1 MATKEEVINYVKKC
15 IGNSNLAKHGVSNL
29 IKIRDAASKA
39 YFNDEDEIL
48 PDYLF
53 DQLVELLESM
63 GHPRTIGASVS
74 TTNKPGYSNQLTNKH
89 WFGEFLG
96 GLNKATSIDALNKFL
111 KKLEPSTFA
120 TSEKIDGHSLAIT
133 FTPYNGQVVDA
144 TTRGEGGIGKDL
156 LYLFQDTVK
165 FGLRT
170 PNDSY
175 KFKPDD
181 KIVLKVEAAVTWHD
195 LELLNN
201 SLKNK
206 SYASCRSAVGA
217 IMGAED
223 GAKLLEFLTIVV
235 HQAKFFLTDKQLS
248 NQYNSNFIRSNE
260 YLKYNLSISSKVK
273 LQFNPQFTGSRK
285 ETIKYIEEYNRFE
298 SAFQND
304 GIVVVALDKAEEWVG
319 NCPTNSIAYK
329 FPPAEA
335 LTKVTGMRYD
345 FGKSGRITPVVQFE
359 PVIINGHEY
368 TNTSI
373 ASYKRFKAL
382 KAQGLGIGTTIKF
395 TLRHDVLGYV
405 DVFDASTK
413 TAEVEFPQY
422 CEHCNSPLLENS
434 TGNLISCCNL
444 DCDGNIVGKAV
455 SFVKELKIKGIKE
468 ATMESLLEAGV
479 YTGLIDFIKMY
490 KYISNM
496 SSSSVLADKIIK
508 ANVGFKDKSVDN
520 LFAAI
525 ENMFE
530 RTITDAELF
539 AAFSVPG
546 LRHDRFSAVFRAVD
560 FSPVRDAVIKTDKK
574 LFKEEIINFIGRLQ
588 TTKIDSVGT
597 VLIESISNWITKNL
611 NTIYQFCLIYSH
623 NLKITYGASLEFSNL
638 TVCITGSCI
647 AMPRKIITEKL
658 KELGVTVAGSVS
670 KKTNY
675 LITDDAHTG
684 SSKAVA
690 AIQNNTPIITSAKA
704 LEIFKLN

>member
-1 MATKEEVINYVKKC
+1 MATKEEIIKYVIRC
-15 IGNSNLAKHGVSNL
+15 IDNPASAKQGVNNL
-29 IKIRDAASKA
+29 IKIRDAAGKA
-39 YFNDEDEIL
+39 YFNDEEIIL
-48 PDYLF
+48 PDYLY
-53 DQLVELLESM
+53 DQLNELLTSM
-63 GHPRTIGASVS
+63 GHPGSVGAPVSKSSV
-74 TTNKPGYSNQLTNKH
+74 PGFSNQLTNKH
-89 WFGEFLG
+89 WFGKFLG
-96 GLNKATSIDALNKFL
+96 GLNKAVNIREVNNFL
-111 KKLEPSTFA
+111 TQLGSNSFA

-133 FTPYNGQVVDA
+133 FTPLNGKVVDA
-144 TTRGEGGIGKDL
+144 TTRGENGIGKDL
-156 LYLFQDTVK
+156 LYLFHNTVK
-165 FGLRT
+165 FGLRS
-170 PNDSY
+170 PDSTY

-201 SLKNK
+201 SMKNK

-217 IMGAED
+217 IMSSED

-235 HQAKFFLTDKQLS
+235 HQAKFFLSDEYLS
-248 NQYNSNFIRSNE
+248 NQYNSDFIGSNE
-260 YLKYNLSISSKVK
+260 YLKHNLSISSKVK
-273 LQFNPQFTGSRK
+273 MQFSHQFTGDRK
-285 ETIKYIEEYNRFE
+285 ETISHIKGYNRFE

-304 GIVVVALDKAEEWVG
+304 GLVVVALDKPEEWAG

-329 FPPAEA
+329 FPPTEA
-335 LTKVTGMRYD
+335 LTKVTGIRYD

-359 PVIINGHEY
+359 RVKINGHEY
-368 TNTSI
+368 ENTSI

-405 DVFDASTK
+405 DVFDAATK
-413 TAEVEFPQY
+413 TADVEFPKF
-422 CEHCNSPLLENS
+422 CEICNSPLLENS

-444 DCDGNIVGKAV
+444 DCEGNIVGKAT

-468 ATMESLLEAGV
+468 ATMESLLETGV

-490 KYISNM
+490 KYISNI

-560 FSPVRDAVIKTDKK
+560 FTAVRDAVISEDKE
-574 LFKEEIINFIGRLQ
+574 LFKKEIKNFINNLNS
-588 TTKIDSVGT
+588 TKIDSVGT
-597 VLIESISNWITKNL
+597 ILIESINNWITKNL
-611 NTIYQFCLIYSH
+611 NTIYQFCLIYNH

-647 AMPRKIITEKL
+647 AMPRKILTEKL

-684 SSKAVA
+684 SAKAVA
-690 AIQNNTPIITSAKA
+690 AMQNNTPILTSEKA
-704 LEIFKLN
+704 LEIFKLK

>member
-15 IGNSNLAKHGVSNL
+15 IDNPILAKQGVNNL
-29 IKIRDAASKA
+29 IKIRDAASVA
-39 YFNDEDEIL
+39 YFNDKDEIL

-53 DQLVELLESM
+53 DRLVELLESM
-63 GHPRTIGASVS
+63 GHPRTIGAPVS
-74 TTNKPGYSNQLTNKH
+74 TANKPGYSNQLTNKH

-96 GLNKATSIDALNKFL
+96 GLNKATTIDILNKFL

-133 FTPYNGQVVDA
+133 FTPWNGQVVDA
-144 TTRGEGGIGKDL
+144 TTRGEDGIGKDL
-156 LYLFQDTVK
+156 LYLFQDTLK
-165 FGLRT
+165 FGLRS
-170 PNDSY
+170 PDDSY

-217 IMGAED
+217 IMGSED

-235 HQAKFFLTDKQLS
+235 HQAKFFLTDKHLS

-260 YLKYNLSISSKVK
+260 YLKHNLSISSKVK
-273 LQFNPQFTGSRK
+273 LQFNRQFTGSRK
-285 ETIKYIEEYNRFE
+285 ETIKYIEDYNRFG

-304 GIVVVALDKAEEWVG
+304 GIVVVALDKAEEWSG

-335 LTKVTGMRYD
+335 LTKVTEMRYD

-382 KAQGLGIGTTIKF
+382 KAQGLGIGTTLKF
-395 TLRHDVLGYV
+395 TLRHDVLGYI

-413 TAEVEFPQY
+413 TTEIEFPQY

-490 KYISNM
+490 KYINDVTSTAILTN
-496 SSSSVLADKIIK
+496 KIIQ
-508 ANVGFKDKSVDN
+508 ANVGFKDKSIAN

-560 FSPVRDAVIKTDKK
+560 FTAVRDAVIQKDVK
-574 LFKEEIINFIGRLQ
+574 LFKEEIINFIGKLN

-597 VLIESISNWITKNL
+597 ILIESISNWIKKNL
-611 NTIYQFCLIYSH
+611 NTIYQFCLIYNH

-647 AMPRKIITEKL
+647 AMPRKTLTEKL

-690 AIQNNTPIITSAKA
+690 AMQNNTPIITSAKA

>member
-1 MATKEEVINYVKKC
+1 MATKEEIINYVKKC
-15 IGNSNLAKHGVSNL
+15 VSNPTLAKQGVANL
-29 IKIRDAASKA
+29 IKIRDAASVA
-39 YFNDEDEIL
+39 YFNDTGEIL

-53 DQLVELLESM
+53 DQLVVLLKSL
-63 GHPRTIGASVS
+63 GHPRTIGAPVN

-96 GLNKATSIDALNKFL
+96 GLNKAISIDTLNKFL

-120 TSEKIDGHSLAIT
+120 SSEKIDGHSLAIT
-133 FTPYNGQVVDA
+133 FTPINGRVVDA

-156 LYLFQDTVK
+156 LYLFQDTIK
-165 FGLRT
+165 FGLRS
-170 PNDSY
+170 PDSSY
-175 KFKPDD
+175 KFTPDD

-217 IMGAED
+217 IMGSED

-235 HQAKFFLTDKQLS
+235 HQAKFFLSDTYTS

-273 LQFNPQFTGSRK
+273 LQFNHQFTGDRK
-285 ETIKYIEEYNRFE
+285 ETIKYIEEYNRFG

-304 GIVVVALDKAEEWVG
+304 GIVVVALDKDENWVG

-329 FPPAEA
+329 FPPSEA
-335 LTKVTGMRYD
+335 LTKVTEMRYD

-382 KAQGLGIGTTIKF
+382 KSQGLGIGTTLKF
-395 TLRHDVLGYV
+395 TLRHDVLGYI

-413 TAEVEFPQY
+413 TTEIEFPKY

-444 DCDGNIVGKAV
+444 DCEGNIVGKAV

-468 ATMESLLEAGV
+468 ATMENLLEAGV
-479 YTGLIDFIKMY
+479 YSGLTDFIIMY
-490 KYISNM
+490 KYISKVQA
-496 SSSSVLADKIIK
+496 SKILADKIIS
-508 ANVGFKDKSVDN
+508 ANVGFKFKSVEN

-560 FSPVRDAVIKTDKK
+560 FTPVLNAVIQTDVK
-574 LFKEEIINFIGRLQ
+574 LFKQEITKFLEKLN

-597 VLIESISNWITKNL
+597 ILVESISNWITKNL
-611 NTIYQFCLIYSH
+611 NTIYHFCLIYKH
-623 NLKITYGASLEFSNL
+623 NLKVTYGSSLEFSNL

-647 AMPRKIITEKL
+647 AMPRKTLTEKL

-690 AIQNNTPIITSAKA
+690 AIQNNTPIINSAKA
-704 LEIFKLN
+704 LEIFKLS